1 MPRRDIPKERTL
13 DPRITLLRSIGA
25 RTSCA
30 VKSFGSSKDFGTAGF
45 NMIRSHRMNGM
56 GVHAA
61 LMDRVLRDTGL
72 PVQTLEFDDQT
83 PPTRPPD
90 FLYPATIS
98 AVTPGHIVFSE
109 LQYPRAFSRHK
120 KRAAAFS
127 WDVDVIP
134 RRLRAGFPLLD
145 EVWALSSMGQNYLS
159 QATSTPVHLFPT
171 PISRPEEPF
180 PGSFRTALS
189 LGDKF
194 VVAYQ
199 FDIGS
204 SARRKNAR
212 AAIEIYRNAFPHEKG
227 DTHLIMKCTRADVDS
242 AEWREL
248 ELARGSR
255 SDISL
260 INDFWTRD
268 FVDAMYADI
277 DCYLSPHRSEGYGL
291 TVAEALS
298 HGVFVIATAYGGPMD
313 FMSPDNCGFIPFRMV
328 EVGPDP
334 IYPAKARW
342 AEPDINDGADLLR
355 DAYFHRDKTQ
365 ARASAAREEALSRF
379 TVERAVNWIRDRV
392 PQ

>member
-1 MPRRDIPKERTL
+1 MNNKEIPKEQAV
-13 DPRITLLRSIGA
+13 DPRIALLRSIGA

-30 VKSFGSSKDFGTAGF
+30 MKSIGSSKASGVAGF

-56 GVHAA
+56 GVHAS
-61 LMDRVLRDTGL
+61 LMGRVLRDTGL
-72 PVQTLEFDDQT
+72 PVQMLEFDDQT
-83 PPTRPPD
+83 PPSQPPD
-90 FLYPATIS
+90 ILYPATIC
-98 AVTPGHIVFSE
+98 AVTPGHILFSE
-109 LQYPRAFSRHK
+109 LQYPRAFSFKR
-120 KRAAAFS
+120 KRAAVFS

-159 QATSTPVHLFPT
+159 QTISTPVHLFPT
-171 PISRPEEPF
+171 PISRPETPF
-180 PGSFRTALS
+180 PGSFRTAMN

-212 AAIEIYRNAFPHEKG
+212 TAIEIYRHAFPHETAN
-227 DTHLIMKCTRADVDS
+227 THLIMKCTRADMDS

-248 ELARGSR
+248 EMARGTR

-260 INDFWTRD
+260 INDFWSRE

-313 FMSPDNCGFIPFRMV
+313 FMSPENSGFIPFRMV

-342 AEPDINDGADLLR
+342 AEPQVDEGADLLR
-355 DAYFHRDKTQ
+355 DAYLHRDTTQ
-365 ARASAAREEALSRF
+365 ARAIAAREEALSRF
-379 TVERAVNWIRDRV
+379 TVERAVNWVQDRMR
-392 PQ
+392 Q